1 MTPIHKSFLVI
12 GDILLTNLLGS
23 EHVRKSLSCSEGL
36 LAFEIGRRRKAQPE
50 LIIIFRVNLNPRC
63 LCYLWNIEAY
73 D

>member
-36 LAFEIGRRRKAQPE
+36 LAF
-50 LIIIFRVNLNPRC
+50 
-63 LCYLWNIEAY
+63 
-73 D
+73 